1 MKQRGC
7 YGRHLSKFVT
17 STHVTEVMDEEKCF
31 ASATKVAVRS
41 TWYKRQKS
49 FGTVDIE
56 GKFESLFPP
65 SAISINDEKK
75 LT

>member
-1 MKQRGC
+1 MKRRGC

-41 TWYKRQKS
+41 T
-49 FGTVDIE
+49 
-56 GKFESLFPP
+56 
-65 SAISINDEKK
+65 
-75 LT
+75 